1 MFLKELSFINQLI
14 KNNNMYRKYQTNQQ
28 AWDEV
33 TRNYNE
39 SLRRTE
45 ICKEMFGQENLKG
58 LTEEQRESFWKAV

>member
-1 MFLKELSFINQLI
+1 
-14 KNNNMYRKYQTNQQ
+14 MYRKYQTNQQ

>member
-58 LTEEQRESFWKAV
+58 LTDEQRESFWKAV